1 MDLKGKRIILASGSP
16 RRRELLAGLDIDFEI
31 DTRNNFEEKYDPGTP
46 HSQVPALMSEGKSK
60 GFHRD
65 LEEDEI
71 LITSDTMVLCL
82 SEGDGSME
90 QSPILGKPHGHEDAE
105 RMLRLLSGRDHEVI
119 TSVTIRD
126 KHRMLTESDSTI
138 VSFKELSDEEIDYYI
153 EHFKPYDKAGAYG
166 IQEWIG
172 YIGITGIKGSY
183 FNVMGFPT
191 HLVYRM
197 LQEFIKNI

>member
-1 MDLKGKRIILASGSP
+1 MDLKGKRVILASGSP
-16 RRRELLAGLDIDFEI
+16 RRQELLAGLNIDFKI
-31 DTRNNFEEKYDPGTP
+31 DTRNSFEEKYNPETP
-46 HSQVPALMSEGKSK
+46 HSLVPALMSEGKSK
-60 GFHRD
+60 GFHRE

-71 LITSDTMVLCL
+71 LITADTMVLCFPQG
-82 SEGDGSME
+82 EGGME
-90 QSPILGKPHGHEDAE
+90 QSPLLGKPHSREDAE
-105 RMLRLLSGRDHEVI
+105 RMLNLLSGRDHEVI

-126 KHRMLTESDSTI
+126 RHRMLTESDSTI
-138 VSFKELSDEEIDYYI
+138 VSFKDLSNEEINHYI

-197 LQEFIKNI
+197 LQEFI

>member
-1 MDLKGKRIILASGSP
+1 MDLKGKRVILASGSP
-16 RRRELLAGLDIDFEI
+16 RRQELLAGLSSEFEI
-31 DTRNNFEEKYDPGTP
+31 DTRNSFEEKYNPETP
-46 HSQVPALMSEGKSK
+46 HSLVPALMSEGKSK

-71 LITSDTMVLCL
+71 LITADTMVLCFPQG
-82 SEGDGSME
+82 EGGME
-90 QSPILGKPHGHEDAE
+90 QSPILGKPHSREDAE
-105 RMLRLLSGRDHEVI
+105 RMLKLLSGRDHEVI

-126 KHRMLTESDSTI
+126 RHRMLTESDSTI
-138 VSFKELSDEEIDYYI
+138 VSFKDLSNEEINHYI

-197 LQEFIKNI
+197 LQEFI